1 MDRKSLWKWLI
12 FAVITVFSV
21 AVIWPPMP
29 TVDSAGVK
37 HPGKIRLGLDLQ
49 GGSSFTVQVD
59 IPKLREQL
67 RDRLMEDGKR
77 ETVTEAELDNV
88 VNRALLE
95 SDARVLEVLRNR
107 VDTLGVNE
115 PVITAGKDHRIL
127 IQLPSADEQQR
138 DEAEKRIL
146 SAAFLQFR
154 LVHKNNDELVRALF
168 TAGKVPEGYR
178 MASDGGNAYEPVSS
192 KLVELQKDPSYARRL
207 GTFEAPDPSYE
218 FMLEKVF
225 AKEGGRTLDR
235 VVYRPFF
242 VRRKAEMTGDS
253 LSKASDELDPRNGS
267 MEVSLTFK
275 KEGALQ
281 FERVTGERVGR
292 QLAIVLDSA
301 LCSAPVI
308 RERISGGQARISG
321 AFTLLEAR
329 RLRDVLNAGSLPTP
343 VTIIERHMVG
353 STLGADAIQ
362 SGVRA
367 AFVGCILVCAFML
380 FYYMY
385 CGFVANLALLM
396 DIVLLPAGMLLTAG
410 LLRVLVH
417 EGGTGAGVL
426 QLPVLTMPGIAGIV
440 LTIGMAVDANVLIF
454 ERMREEFR
462 AGKSMRAAIAAG
474 YDRAFFAI
482 FDSSITTI
490 ISGVIMFVFGSGP
503 VRGYA
508 ITLCAGVLVSMYS
521 SLVVTRMVFEA
532 TSSDSRV
539 RPYRMMS
546 WIKESTIDFLA
557 AKKTAIL
564 FSTAVIAIT
573 LSIFVWNVWCNPR
586 RVLAVDFT
594 GGTTLTFNFDQRASL
609 EAVTQAAAAAGL
621 SDAMSQYQTAL
632 DGSAGV
638 LLIKTSLPAGKDGY
652 VVSQALAAS
661 LRQSIPAS
669 NFRLVGQEE
678 IGSQISAELAR
689 DGMIAI
695 GLALVAIIIY
705 LTIRFEFGFALGA
718 IVAVFHDAL
727 FTLGVYCLCDRQL
740 SLTIVAALL
749 TIIGYSVNDTI
760 VIFDRIRENL
770 KLDQR
775 KSFVEICNLSINQT
789 LGRTLL
795 TNLTVLLAVLSLFF
809 LGGGAINDFA
819 LFMLI
824 GVIVGT
830 YSTIYIATPVT
841 LAWHRGRRPSMGS
854 PVKK

>member
-1 MDRKSLWKWLI
+1 
-12 FAVITVFSV
+12 
-21 AVIWPPMP
+21 
-29 TVDSAGVK
+29 
-37 HPGKIRLGLDLQ
+37 
-49 GGSSFTVQVD
+49 
-59 IPKLREQL
+59 
-67 RDRLMEDGKR
+67 
-77 ETVTEAELDNV
+77 
-88 VNRALLE
+88 
-95 SDARVLEVLRNR
+95 
-107 VDTLGVNE
+107 
-115 PVITAGKDHRIL
+115 
-127 IQLPSADEQQR
+127 
-138 DEAEKRIL
+138 
-146 SAAFLQFR
+146 
-154 LVHKNNDELVRALF
+154 
-168 TAGKVPEGYR
+168 
-178 MASDGGNAYEPVSS
+178 
-192 KLVELQKDPSYARRL
+192 
-207 GTFEAPDPSYE
+207 
-218 FMLEKVF
+218 
-225 AKEGGRTLDR
+225 
-235 VVYRPFF
+235 
-242 VRRKAEMTGDS
+242 
-253 LSKASDELDPRNGS
+253 
-267 MEVSLTFK
+267 
-275 KEGALQ
+275 
-281 FERVTGERVGR
+281 
-292 QLAIVLDSA
+292 
-301 LCSAPVI
+301 
-308 RERISGGQARISG
+308 
-321 AFTLLEAR
+321 
-329 RLRDVLNAGSLPTP
+329 
-343 VTIIERHMVG
+343 
-353 STLGADAIQ
+353 
-362 SGVRA
+362 
-367 AFVGCILVCAFML
+367 
-380 FYYMY
+380 
-385 CGFVANLALLM
+385 
-396 DIVLLPAGMLLTAG
+396 
-410 LLRVLVH
+410 
-417 EGGTGAGVL
+417 
-426 QLPVLTMPGIAGIV
+426 
-440 LTIGMAVDANVLIF
+440 
-454 ERMREEFR
+454 
-462 AGKSMRAAIAAG
+462 
-474 YDRAFFAI
+474 
-482 FDSSITTI
+482 
-490 ISGVIMFVFGSGP
+490 
-503 VRGYA
+503 
-508 ITLCAGVLVSMYS
+508 
-521 SLVVTRMVFEA
+521 
-532 TSSDSRV
+532 
-539 RPYRMMS
+539 
-546 WIKESTIDFLA
+546 
-557 AKKTAIL
+557 
-564 FSTAVIAIT
+564 
-573 LSIFVWNVWCNPR
+573 VWCNPR